1 MKTKTSRIF
10 CYLISVILLSGLASA
25 GFGSTYIPEINGKN
39 ILQVP
44 IGVNSNYYIYPQNFE
59 NKILLVKIKI
69 LNGSEIL
76 TNTLQETY
84 EVPINTTSDDFPI
97 NLIFKLENKSE
108 LIEKEF
114 FVSYEILSTYKEN
127 GTEGLV
133 SFSPIGYKKSF
144 YIKGIEPVY
153 IPEQPVNNIQ
163 DNTQNNQQSN
173 QQNQAIIVKKSE
185 QLTQIPNPDKLETP
199 KQSETEKLNITEV
212 SIIPT
217 KTFWDI
223 FKNINWKYG
232 VFTFVGICILGI
244 IVSAIKTYKNKD
256 SMSNYNKDI
265 K

>member
-1 MKTKTSRIF
+1 MKKQII
-10 CYLISVILLSGLASA
+10 CYLVSIILLIGLVSA

-39 ILQVP
+39 ILQTS

-59 NKILLVKIKI
+59 NKILLVKVKI

-76 TNTLQETY
+76 TNILQETY

-108 LIEKEF
+108 LIGKEF

-127 GTEGLV
+127 DTEGLL

-144 YIKGIEPVY
+144 YIKGIEPIY
-153 IPEQPVNNIQ
+153 IPEQPINNIQ

-173 QQNQAIIVKKSE
+173 QQSQATIVRKTDE
-185 QLTQIPNPDKLETP
+185 LTQIPNPDKLETP
-199 KQSETEKLNITEV
+199 KQSETEKPVITEV

-217 KTFWDI
+217 NTFWDI
-223 FKNINWKYG
+223 FKNINWKYTI
-232 VFTFVGICILGI
+232 FTLVGICILGI
-244 IVSAIKTYKNKD
+244 IISAIKTYKNKD
-256 SMSNYNKDI
+256 SMSNYNYNRNI